1 MARKATQV
9 ALTDS
14 ERAWVGG
21 LLSTESTPER
31 LRRRLRVAL
40 GVVDG
45 QSNDQI
51 AQEIGYCV
59 MQISRIRGRLA
70 RHGLAGIFDRP
81 RPGRP
86 RCLTESQIAEVVACT
101 LGPGQDR
108 RSIRA
113 IAAHTGLSH
122 MTVSRI
128 RAQHGLDDRTVS
140 NWFRA
145 CATPDRV
152 VGIGGLYLGPQ
163 GHVAVVCV
171 EPYRLTADQ
180 LRKILSQPRAT
191 RTPDSSTEM
200 LEALDGSRKYS
211 LPRREGLLEFINNV
225 TNEFHGY
232 RHFIIDDR
240 RTINGPR
247 FKSFRRDRIRV
258 RRHFPPTGA
267 SWLRMVEVWFAEVLR
282 RYPSEGLP
290 DRLGHLSDVLARAVH
305 RPLGSQ
311 QFIWRTQRSRL
322 IRERLTRETNLVD
335 QLT

>member
-14 ERAWVGG
+14 ERVRVGR
-21 LLSTESTPER
+21 LLSAKSTPER
-31 LRRRLRVAL
+31 LRRRLRVVL
-40 GVVDG
+40 GVADR

-51 AQEIGYCV
+51 AQDTGYCV

-86 RCLTESQIAEVVACT
+86 HHLTESQIAEVVART
-101 LGPGQDR
+101 LGLGQDR
-108 RSIRA
+108 RSLRA
-113 IAAHTGLSH
+113 IAEHTGLSH

-145 CATPDRV
+145 CGAKDRAI
-152 VGIGGLYLGPQ
+152 GIGGLYLGPE
-163 GHVAVVCV
+163 GNVAVVCV
-171 EPYRLTADQ
+171 EPYRLASDE
-180 LRKILSQPRAT
+180 LRRILSQLRPT
-191 RTPDSSTEM
+191 QTPDSSEEM
-200 LEALDGSRKYS
+200 LEALDGSRGYL
-211 LPRREGLLEFINNV
+211 LPRREGLLDFIADV

-240 RTINGPR
+240 RTIDGQR
-247 FKSFRRDRIRV
+247 FERFRRDRIRV
-258 RRHFPPTGA
+258 RRHLPPTGA
-267 SWLRMVEVWFAEVLR
+267 SWLGMVEVWFAEILR
-282 RYPSEGLP
+282 RSLSEGLP
-290 DRLGHLSDVLARAVH
+290 DRLSHLSGVLAREAH

-311 QFIWRTQRSRL
+311 RFIWRMQRSRL
-322 IRERLTRETNLVD
+322 IRERLARDINLVD
-335 QLT
+335 QPT